1 MAINALLVLGRD
13 LLLVSPAITS
23 ALSLSRPIDAQR
35 RNSPPA
41 PAAKAAQAPVPMTT
55 SRIPTVRMSSVSVPD
70 ACLKNRPG
78 TNAIATPTQIRAA
91 ATVTSAEVPKEF
103 SRAIRQH

>member
-1 MAINALLVLGRD
+1 MAINALLVPGRD
-13 LLLVSPAITS
+13 LLLMSPAITS

-55 SRIPTVRMSSVSVPD
+55 SRIPMVRMSSVSVPE

-78 TNAIATPTQIRAA
+78 TKIIATPTQMRAV
-91 ATVTSAEVPKEF
+91 ATVASAAVPREF
-103 SRAIRQH
+103 CRAIRQH

>member
-1 MAINALLVLGRD
+1 MAINALLVSGRD
-13 LLLVSPAITS
+13 LLLVSPATTS

-35 RNSPPA
+35 RNSTRAPP
-41 PAAKAAQAPVPMTT
+41 AKAAQAPAPMTT

-78 TNAIATPTQIRAA
+78 TKTIAAPTQIRAA
-91 ATVTSAEVPKEF
+91 ATVTSAEVLEEF